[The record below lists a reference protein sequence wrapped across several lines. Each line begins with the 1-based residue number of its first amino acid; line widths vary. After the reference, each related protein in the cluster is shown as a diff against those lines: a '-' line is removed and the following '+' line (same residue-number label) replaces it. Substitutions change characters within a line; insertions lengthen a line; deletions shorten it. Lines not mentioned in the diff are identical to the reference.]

1 MDTRDDEEE
10 TDGEHE
16 EAEMLGQGAVTN
28 DSMLKHF
35 FRLADDEE
43 VLPTCSCTPNS
54 LNPSPLS
61 MRRNPRHVLELW
73 PLLPQ
78 LEHFLVIGDWREGA
92 KEELGKWETEMRLCR
107 LNVGF

>member
-16 EAEMLGQGAVTN
+16 EAEMVGEGVTN

-35 FRLADDEE
+35 FRLVAE
-43 VLPTCSCTPNS
+43 LLTTCSCTPKS

-61 MRRNPRHVLELW
+61 MPRNPLHVLELW

-78 LEHFLVIGDWREGA
+78 LEHFLVIGERGSEVRTKW
-92 KEELGKWETEMRLCR
+92 KERDAPL
-107 LNVGF
+107 

>member
-16 EAEMLGQGAVTN
+16 EAEMLREGVAN

-35 FRLADDEE
+35 FRLGAEL
-43 VLPTCSCTPNS
+43 LPTCSCTPKS

-61 MRRNPRHVLELW
+61 MPRNPLHVLELW

-78 LEHFLVIGDWREGA
+78 LEHFLVIGERQQSK
-92 KEELGKWETEMRLCR
+92 KEMEKQRCAFLTQCGVLIPK
-107 LNVGF
+107 